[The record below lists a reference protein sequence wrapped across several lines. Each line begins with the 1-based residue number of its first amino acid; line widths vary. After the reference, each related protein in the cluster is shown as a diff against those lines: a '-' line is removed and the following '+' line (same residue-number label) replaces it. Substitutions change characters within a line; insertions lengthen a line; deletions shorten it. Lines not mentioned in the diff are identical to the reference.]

1 MVIHAALAVQHAQ
14 RFAASAGDGGARPLP
29 LIFGGDFNIKPGD
42 ATYALVTEGALAEDH
57 PEYPR
62 APPHE
67 PWRPVLEGG
76 ALRSAYFAATGA
88 EPDFT
93 NHAQTKDDPPFIET
107 LDYLF
112 CSEHWDVA
120 SVLPLAN
127 RTEVSGPY
135 PTASEPSDHVLIG
148 AEFALP

>member
-1 MVIHAALAVQHAQ
+1 M
-14 RFAASAGDGGARPLP
+14 
-29 LIFGGDFNIKPGD
+29 
-42 ATYALVTEGALAEDH
+42 
-57 PEYPR
+57 
-62 APPHE
+62 
-67 PWRPVLEGG
+67 
-76 ALRSAYFAATGA
+76 LRSAYFAATGA

-93 NHAQTKDDPPFIET
+93 NHAQTKADPPFIET